1 VRRALASTALLVG
14 AGCVLAC
21 GALSGCGYALSTRWV
36 GKGGAKKVEVR
47 LFQNRSTEPGLGSV
61 MTDALREG
69 LARRGA
75 LSASEAPSASEG
87 QPGSPEESA
96 RLEGEVG
103 ARQPTAS
110 SADAKTSH
118 IGIEVR
124 ARLVVGAQAVAEGTF
139 AREADYLAG
148 DDPVESEGR
157 RALALRRLAE
167 ELAPEILAA
176 FER

>member
-1 VRRALASTALLVG
+1 MRRALAPVALAL
-14 AGCVLAC
+14 CLAS
-21 GALSGCGYALSTRWV
+21 GGWALASCGYALSTRWV
-36 GKGGAKKVEVR
+36 GKGGLEKVEVR
-47 LFQNRSTEPGLGSV
+47 LFQNRSTEPALGTV
-61 MTDALREG
+61 VTDALRAG

-75 LSASEAPSASEG
+75 LAASTEG
-87 QPGSPEESA
+87 SA

-110 SADAKTSH
+110 SADAKTWH

-124 ARLVVGAQAVAEGTF
+124 ARLLAGAEVAAEGTF
-139 AREADYLAG
+139 AREVDYLAG
-148 DDPVESEGR
+148 GDPVESEGR